1 MNWKNI
7 IHTWLV
13 VIFTLRFVIK
23 AELNTLKQMDEKSI
37 CKTYFTTG
45 ICGYIVYKE
54 SKKLRNDEKKKKW
67 LWAKKE
73 KKGNYD
79 TKRKFKL
86 HSTCIQIISIYQYSL
101 E

>member
-1 MNWKNI
+1 M
-7 IHTWLV
+7 HTWLV

-54 SKKLRNDEKKKKW
+54 SKKLRNDEKKRRNDYELKKK
-67 LWAKKE
+67 KKE
-73 KKGNYD
+73 IMIQKGNSNYIVPVYRLSVP
-79 TKRKFKL
+79 T
-86 HSTCIQIISIYQYSL
+86 SIH
-101 E
+101 

>member
-37 CKTYFTTG
+37 YKTYFTTG

-54 SKKLRNDEKKKKW
+54 SKKLRNDEKK
-67 LWAKKE
+67 E
-73 KKGNYD
+73 EMIM
-79 TKRKFKL
+79 
-86 HSTCIQIISIYQYSL
+86 S
-101 E
+101 